1 MNPSKK
7 IVVSDRRCED
17 PLAPITP
24 KTASYVSN
32 TRESK
37 WSNPLFECPGKRP
50 RGSHA
55 SGAETVGSKLEG
67 VEAEELPGREREVQ
81 AAGEWQVVALNPE
94 YDPGTRSAT
103 IGVGKHTRKATG
115 KALVDEG
122 ECVIQVEAVME
133 SLVADTEDVLN
144 KHDADAAMVLQA
156 KAPKAHRRSEQRA
169 EGSSQASPRT
179 PMGASVD
186 ASLWT
191 NMDGMQGTWV
201 PESI

>member
-1 MNPSKK
+1 
-7 IVVSDRRCED
+7 
-17 PLAPITP
+17 
-24 KTASYVSN
+24 
-32 TRESK
+32 
-37 WSNPLFECPGKRP
+37 
-50 RGSHA
+50 
-55 SGAETVGSKLEG
+55 VGSKLEG

-156 KAPKAHRRSEQRA
+156 KAPKAHRRNRRRGRARLLAAAALPLALLASGLLSVRGGARKGPHSPAGCSEQRA
-169 EGSSQASPRT
+169 EGSSRASPRT